1 MNKQHVLIFLMPLIL
16 IISCNSA
23 NEQRQIKSNA
33 EVCIDCG
40 MDSIAIIW
48 DNARTPADTLF
59 AIMAQIDNDLDGP
72 INLEYK
78 TRKINEL
85 AKINKRLKLID
96 IKPYELYNEGM
107 QKWIEN
113 DQQGAIKKIK
123 QAIELF
129 DKQKKIMGI
138 NSLLNNLRL
147 YFSNAGLR
155 QERMD
160 YFQEKLKFYQEN
172 GPQENLASCYHAIA
186 GSFTYIGDYNKA
198 INYYLKAGDI
208 YKTYSQGGYLN
219 EILAAGWYYYFWGN
233 FDKALQYINLFISLN
248 GSTNSRWENVCEGEI
263 ILSKIYNER
272 KQYQKAISHIDRA
285 KFISDS
291 LKFYQIVAISLTEKA
306 GIFLELQQP
315 DKAINYLNKA
325 KDIRDSLSI
334 PVSTNNGDLEID
346 YYMYKY
352 HMQLKY
358 LRSAETDLKEAY
370 KRAQQIKDDRLVQK
384 YRKALANFYLQQGIT
399 EAAAVLTLQYIN
411 FGDSLQ
417 NSFNRN
423 NIASYENEQVEIKRE
438 LEIQQLEIQKKTQR
452 NYFFLGGVFLLFISG
467 GFYSRLQYMRKVRR
481 QLEDKNLLIEM
492 EKQRAEQTLDDL
504 KNTQAQLIQ
513 SEKMASLG
521 ELTAGI
527 AHEIQNPLNFVNNF
541 SEVNSELIQE
551 MKEEIDKGNMEEVIA
566 LANDIADNEQK
577 INHHG
582 KRADA
587 IVKGM
592 LQHSRS
598 SSGVKEPTDI
608 NKLAD
613 EYLRLAYHGLRA
625 KDKSFNATM
634 KTDFDESIGN
644 INIIPQDIGRVI
656 LNLIT
661 NAFYAVNEKKQQF
674 GKDLSG
680 FQTLTGLNSYEP
692 TVSVSTIKRNAR
704 PDDPV
709 GRGTVEVK
717 VADNGGGIP
726 QKALDKIFQPF
737 FTTKPTGE
745 GTGLGLSMSYEIV
758 TKGHGGELKVASR
771 EGEGAEFTIIL
782 PL

>member
-1 MNKQHVLIFLMPLIL
+1 
-16 IISCNSA
+16 
-23 NEQRQIKSNA
+23 
-33 EVCIDCG
+33 

-48 DNARTPADTLF
+48 NNARTPADTLF
-59 AIMAQIDNDLDGP
+59 AIMAQIEINLDGSR
-72 INLEYK
+72 NLEYK
-78 TRKINEL
+78 IRKINEL
-85 AKINKRLKLID
+85 ARINKRLKLID
-96 IKPYELYNEGM
+96 IEPYELYNEGM

-113 DQQGAIKKIK
+113 DQQGAIKKIM
-123 QAIELF
+123 QAIDLF

-138 NSLLNNLRL
+138 NSLLNDLRL

-155 QERMD
+155 QERID
-160 YFQEKLKFYQEN
+160 YYQEKLKFYLEN
-172 GPQENLASCYHAIA
+172 GPQENVATCYHAIA
-186 GSFTYIGDYNKA
+186 GSFTYMGDYNKA
-198 INYYLKAGDI
+198 ISNYLKAGDI
-208 YKTYSQGGYLN
+208 YKSYSQNGYLN
-219 EILAAGWYYYFWGN
+219 EMLAAGWFYYFWGN
-233 FDKALQYINLFISLN
+233 NDKALQYINLFISLN

-272 KQYQKAISHIDRA
+272 KQYQEAISHIDRA

-291 LKFYQIVAISLTEKA
+291 LKYHQIAAISLTEKA
-306 GIFLELQQP
+306 GILLELDQP

-325 KDIRDSLSI
+325 KDIRDSLAI

-352 HMQLKY
+352 HIQLKD
-358 LRSAETDLKEAY
+358 LRFAEADLQEAF
-370 KRAQQIKDDRLVQK
+370 KRAKQIKDDRLVQK
-384 YRKALANFYLQQGIT
+384 YRKALANFYLQIGKT
-399 EAAAVLTLQYIN
+399 GAAAVLALQYIN

-452 NYFFLGGVFLLFISG
+452 NYFVLGGVFLLFISG

-504 KNTQAQLIQ
+504 KNTQVQLIQ

-541 SEVNSELIQE
+541 SEVNTELIDE
-551 MKEEIDKGNMEEVIA
+551 LSEEIDKGNLDEVKAIA
-566 LANDIADNEQK
+566 SDIKENEQK

-608 NKLAD
+608 NALAD

-625 KDKSFNATM
+625 KDKSFNSTM
-634 KTDFDESIGN
+634 KTDFDGSIGK
-644 INIIPQDIGRVI
+644 INVIPQDIGRVI

-661 NAFYAVNEKKQQF
+661 NAFYVVTEKKKLI
-674 GKDLSG
+674 GEG
-680 FQTLTGLNSYEP
+680 YEP
-692 TVSVSTIKRNAR
+692 TVSVSTKKDGNKVFIS
-704 PDDPV
+704 
-709 GRGTVEVK
+709 VK
-717 VADNGGGIP
+717 DNGNGIP
-726 QKALDKIFQPF
+726 EHVLDKIFQPF

-745 GTGLGLSMSYEIV
+745 GTGLGLSMSYDII
-758 TKGHGGELKVASR
+758 TKGHGGTLKVETIDKNGS
-771 EGEGAEFTIIL
+771 EFIIQIPIVTI
-782 PL
+782 